1 MMKKRILTRLIPG
14 ILMAFFLVGIHE
26 GKIAL
31 WEGDD
36 PEPIKVFP
44 YRASMLPKADR
55 QRLEKGIRVE
65 TMEELTKLAEA
76 YLS

>member
-1 MMKKRILTRLIPG
+1 MMKYRKATQILCTV
-14 ILMAFFLVGIHE
+14 LMAIYLLGVHE

-31 WEGDD
+31 WKDND

-44 YRASMLPKADR
+44 FRVSMLPKAE
-55 QRLEKGIRVE
+55 QERLKNGIPIESMDDLNR
-65 TMEELTKLAEA
+65 LAEA

>member
-1 MMKKRILTRLIPG
+1 MKKKMLSHL
-14 ILMAFFLVGIHE
+14 LSLALVAVYLLGIHD

-36 PEPIKVFP
+36 PEPVRVFP
-44 YRASMLPKADR
+44 YRASMLPEEARKM
-55 QRLEKGIRVE
+55 LEQGIPIE
-65 TMEELTKLAEA
+65 SMDELRKLAET

>member
-1 MMKKRILTRLIPG
+1 MKIRSLARHMIPLALAVYLLG
-14 ILMAFFLVGIHE
+14 VHD

-36 PEPIKVFP
+36 PEPIRVFP
-44 YRASMLPKADR
+44 YRASMLPQDAR
-55 QRLEKGIRVE
+55 ERLEEGIPIDS
-65 TMEELTKLAEA
+65 MEDLRKLAEA

>member
-1 MMKKRILTRLIPG
+1 MKYRKFSG
-14 ILMAFFLVGIHE
+14 ILCGALMAVYLLGVHE

-31 WEGDD
+31 WSGDD

-44 YRASMLPKADR
+44 YRVSMLPKKER
-55 QRLEKGIRVE
+55 QMLKEGIEVE
-65 TMEELTKLAEA
+65 SLDELYRLAEA

>member
-1 MMKKRILTRLIPG
+1 MKYRKFSGLLCAA
-14 ILMAFFLVGIHE
+14 LMAVYLLGIHE

-31 WEGDD
+31 WSGDD

-44 YRASMLPKADR
+44 YRAALLPKKER
-55 QRLEKGIRVE
+55 EMLKQGIEVE
-65 TMEELTKLAEA
+65 SLDELYRLAEA

>member
-1 MMKKRILTRLIPG
+1 MMKKKILSHLLSI
-14 ILMAFFLVGIHE
+14 ALVAVYLLGIHD

-36 PEPIKVFP
+36 PEPVQVFP
-44 YRASMLPKADR
+44 YRASMLPAEARKL
-55 QRLEKGIRVE
+55 LEKGIPIE
-65 TMEELTKLAEA
+65 SMEELRQLAEQ

>member
-1 MMKKRILTRLIPG
+1 MKKKMLSHL
-14 ILMAFFLVGIHE
+14 LSLALVAVYLLGIHD

-36 PEPIKVFP
+36 PEPVRVFP
-44 YRASMLPKADR
+44 YRASMLPEEARKM
-55 QRLEKGIRVE
+55 LEKGIPIE
-65 TMEELTKLAEA
+65 SMDELRKLAET